1 MHIRI
6 RRKRLSSLSFLFS
19 SRTLICMRKDN
30 ILKYVTKSNNYVI
43 HSDLFMIP
51 RYIDHYQIPNLSFN
65 MEIKRDIYL
74 NQGSKWSPLFRAIL
88 KHFYPNIKFDREI
101 PLVIED
107 RRLWDS
113 LCNKYNVD
121 PDKTKRTFF
130 MVDYIF
136 PYQNLIVEVDSRLHN
151 IDYDKAR
158 DDYIKSVWGFN
169 ILRLYEF
176 GREELGTIKNIEC
189 FEKYISIGSINN
201 NIDYADLLVK
211 KFINNN
217 SSLVPTLNW
226 FEKYIED
233 NNIKENFSIKVDQ
246 LSKDNRIYIM
256 GHNSLSSINEILI
269 AIYGISASVK
279 P

>member
-1 MHIRI
+1 M
-6 RRKRLSSLSFLFS
+6 
-19 SRTLICMRKDN
+19 
-30 ILKYVTKSNNYVI
+30 KSNNYVI
-43 HSDLFMIP
+43 HSDLFVIP
-51 RYIDHYQIPNLSFN
+51 KYIDHYKISNLSFN
-65 MEIKRDIYL
+65 MEVKREIYL

-88 KHFYPNIKFDREI
+88 KHFYPSIKFDREI

-107 RRLWDS
+107 RKLWDS
-113 LCNKYNVD
+113 LCSKYNVD
-121 PDKTKRTFF
+121 QDKTKRTFF

-136 PYQNLIVEVDSRLHN
+136 PYHNLIVEVDSRLHN

-176 GREELGTIKNIEC
+176 GKDEFGTIKGVEN
-189 FEKYISIGSINN
+189 FEKYISIGGINN
-201 NIDYADLLVK
+201 RIDYAGLLVT
-211 KFINNN
+211 KFCKNN
-217 SSLVPTLNW
+217 SSLIPVLTW
-226 FEKYIED
+226 FEKYIEN

-246 LSKDNRIYIM
+246 LSRDNRIYIID
-256 GHNSLSSINEILI
+256 HNSLSLINEILI

>member
-1 MHIRI
+1 
-6 RRKRLSSLSFLFS
+6 
-19 SRTLICMRKDN
+19 MRKDN
-30 ILKYVTKSNNYVI
+30 ILKYVTKSNDYVI

-51 RYIDHYQIPNLSFN
+51 KYIDHYQITNLSFN
-65 MEIKRDIYL
+65 MEIKREIYL

-88 KHFYPNIKFDREI
+88 KHFYSNIKFDREI

-107 RRLWDS
+107 RKLWES
-113 LCNKYNVD
+113 LCSKYNVD
-121 PDKTKRTFF
+121 QDKTERTFF

-158 DDYIKSVWGFN
+158 DNYIKSVWGFN

-176 GREELGTIKNIEC
+176 GREELGTIKNIEY
-189 FEKYISIGSINN
+189 FERYISIGSINN

-256 GHNSLSSINEILI
+256 DHNFLSSINEILI
-269 AIYGISASVK
+269 AIYGISASIK